1 MRNGHFHLSTI
12 HFPLAQLSTFRFPL
26 SSLHYLKFQPQ
37 CVDIFIIK
45 HHSEG
50 IYMSQTLTNPADG
63 NKKKLM
69 PLFIKAAVALA
80 AVAVILVL
88 TVQLSESMMM

>member
-1 MRNGHFHLSTI
+1 
-12 HFPLAQLSTFRFPL
+12 
-26 SSLHYLKFQPQ
+26 
-37 CVDIFIIK
+37 
-45 HHSEG
+45 
-50 IYMSQTLTNPADG
+50 MSQTLTNPADG

-69 PLFIKAAVALA
+69 PLFIKAVVALA

>member
-1 MRNGHFHLSTI
+1 MMKAMASAKATGSFGAFLRVRVVLRTAA
-12 HFPLAQLSTFRFPL
+12 PFRG
-26 SSLHYLKFQPQ
+26 
-37 CVDIFIIK
+37 D
-45 HHSEG
+45 
-50 IYMSQTLTNPADG
+50 YMSQTLTNPADG